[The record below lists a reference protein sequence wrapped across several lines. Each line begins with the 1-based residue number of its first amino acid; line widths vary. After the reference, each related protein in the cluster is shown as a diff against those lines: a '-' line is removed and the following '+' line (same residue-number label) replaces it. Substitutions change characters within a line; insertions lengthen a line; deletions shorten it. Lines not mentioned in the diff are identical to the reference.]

1 MIDVRV
7 VLADDHPLFR
17 EGLVSLLQARDVE
30 VVGEASDG
38 AEAVELTRRLK
49 PEAILMDLG
58 MPNMG
63 GLEATRLIKAEMPE
77 VKVVIL
83 TVSEA
88 DADLF
93 EAIRSGAHG
102 YLVKST
108 SSDEFFDL
116 LEALERGEAPLSRG
130 LAAKIMR
137 YLAQGG
143 RSSSTATGLTPREE
157 EILRLVAEGKTNR
170 EVAAALFISDAT
182 VKFHMTNILNKLH
195 LENRAQVV
203 AYAHRHGLAAAD
215 QESPQTD

>member
-1 MIDVRV
+1 MRV
-7 VLADDHPLFR
+7 VLVDDHPLFR
-17 EGLVSLLQARDVE
+17 EGLVSLLHARDVD
-30 VVGEASDG
+30 VAGEASSG
-38 AEAVELTRRLK
+38 AEAVELVRRLK
-49 PEAILMDLG
+49 PDVVLMDLA
-58 MPNMG
+58 MPDMG
-63 GLEATRLIKAEMPE
+63 GLEATRLIKAEMPD

-108 SSDEFFDL
+108 SSTEFFDL

-137 YLAQGG
+137 HLAQGG
-143 RSSSTATGLTPREE
+143 RPADDVAALTPREE

-170 EVAAALFISDAT
+170 EVAAELFISDAT

-195 LENRAQVV
+195 LGNRAQVV
-203 AYAHRHGLAAAD
+203 AYAHRHGLAAPAED
-215 QESPQTD
+215 PAPTTLG

>member
-1 MIDVRV
+1 MRV
-7 VLADDHPLFR
+7 VLADDHALFR
-17 EGLVSLLQARDVE
+17 EGLVSLLRARDVE

-49 PEAILMDLG
+49 PDAVLMDLG

-108 SSDEFFDL
+108 SSGEFFDL
-116 LEALERGEAPLSRG
+116 LETLDRGEAPLSRG

-143 RSSSTATGLTPREE
+143 RATTAGAELTPREE
-157 EILRLVAEGKTNR
+157 EILRLVAEGKTNKDT
-170 EVAAALFISDAT
+170 AAALSISDAT

-203 AYAHRHGLAAAD
+203 AYAHRHGLAADEEPPA
-215 QESPQTD
+215 SS

>member
-1 MIDVRV
+1 MSKVRV
-7 VLADDHPLFR
+7 LLVDDHPLFR
-17 EGLVSLLQARDVE
+17 EGLISLLRTHDVD
-30 VVGEASDG
+30 VVGEASSG
-38 AEAVELTRRLK
+38 TEALDLTRRFR
-49 PEAILMDLG
+49 PDVVLMDLD
-58 MPNMG
+58 MPDMG
-63 GLEATRLIKAEMPE
+63 GLEATRLIKAEMPD

-88 DADLF
+88 DEDLF
-93 EAIRSGAHG
+93 EAIRGGAHG

-108 SSDEFFDL
+108 SSSEFFDL

-143 RSSSTATGLTPREE
+143 RPSGEATRLTPREE

-170 EVAAALFISDAT
+170 DVAAELFIADAT

-203 AYAHRHGLAAAD
+203 AYAHRHGLAPAEEPSP
-215 QESPQTD
+215 ES

>member
-1 MIDVRV
+1 MRI
-7 VLADDHPLFR
+7 VLADDHDLFR
-17 EGLVSLLQARDVE
+17 EGLVSLLRARDVE
-30 VVGEASDG
+30 VVGEASNG
-38 AEAVELTRRLK
+38 AEAIELTRRLK
-49 PEAILMDLG
+49 PDAVLMDLG

-108 SSDEFFDL
+108 SSSEFFDL
-116 LEALERGEAPLSRG
+116 LETLDRGEAPLSRG

-143 RSSSTATGLTPREE
+143 RATTTGAELTPREE
-157 EILRLVAEGKTNR
+157 EILRLVAEGKTNKDT
-170 EVAAALFISDAT
+170 AAALSISDAT

-203 AYAHRHGLAAAD
+203 AYAHRHGLAADEEPPA
-215 QESPQTD
+215 SG

>member
-1 MIDVRV
+1 VSKVRV
-7 VLADDHPLFR
+7 LLVDDHPLFR
-17 EGLVSLLQARDVE
+17 EGLISLLRTHDVD
-30 VVGEASDG
+30 VVGEASSG
-38 AEAVELTRRLK
+38 TEALDLTRRFR
-49 PEAILMDLG
+49 PDVVLMDLD
-58 MPNMG
+58 MPDMG
-63 GLEATRLIKAEMPE
+63 GLEATRLIKAEMPD

-88 DADLF
+88 DEDLF
-93 EAIRSGAHG
+93 EAIRGGAHG

-108 SSDEFFDL
+108 SSSEFFDL

-143 RSSSTATGLTPREE
+143 RPSGEATRLTPREE

-170 EVAAALFISDAT
+170 DVAAELFIADAT

-203 AYAHRHGLAAAD
+203 AYAHRHGLAPAEEPSP
-215 QESPQTD
+215 ES

>member
-1 MIDVRV
+1 MRV
-7 VLADDHPLFR
+7 VLADDHQLFR
-17 EGLVSLLQARDVE
+17 EGLVSLLRARDIE

-38 AEAVELTRRLK
+38 AEAIELTRRLK
-49 PEAILMDLG
+49 PDAVLMDLG

-108 SSDEFFDL
+108 ASGEFFDL
-116 LEALERGEAPLSRG
+116 LETLERGEAPLSRG

-143 RSSSTATGLTPREE
+143 RATTTGAELTPREE

-170 EVAAALFISDAT
+170 DTAAALSISDAT

-203 AYAHRHGLAAAD
+203 AYAHRHGLAADEEPPA
-215 QESPQTD
+215 SS

>member
-1 MIDVRV
+1 MRV

-17 EGLVSLLQARDVE
+17 EGLLSLLQARGIQ
-30 VVGEASDG
+30 VVGQASDG
-38 AEAVELTRRLK
+38 AEAVALTRDLR
-49 PEAILMDLG
+49 PDVVLMDLA
-58 MPNMG
+58 MPGVG
-63 GLEATRLIKAEMPE
+63 GLEATRLIKAEMPDIR
-77 VKVVIL
+77 VVIL

-108 SSDEFFDL
+108 SSTEFFDL

-130 LAAKIMR
+130 LAAKIIR

-143 RSSSTATGLTPREE
+143 RPATGVAALTPREE

-170 EVAAALFISDAT
+170 EIAADLFISDAT
-182 VKFHMTNILNKLH
+182 VKFHMTNILDKLH

-203 AYAHRHGLAAAD
+203 AYAHRHGLAPPV
-215 QESPQTD
+215 EEPPTEP